1 MTRPLAS
8 QNVSSS
14 SSASSSQPKKASGG
28 QYHTCPV
35 LEWSTQ
41 QVCHWLLASNLD
53 KYTKEF
59 MAKGVDGQQLLQ
71 LDGTKLKALGVISA
85 NDRTTLKKKVKDLK
99 TALEKERKQQEREQ
113 KARDKL
119 EKQAS
124 GKRKKFVFG
133 K

>member
-1 MTRPLAS
+1 ML
-8 QNVSSS
+8 
-14 SSASSSQPKKASGG
+14 
-28 QYHTCPV
+28 
-35 LEWSTQ
+35 
-41 QVCHWLLASNLD
+41 
-53 KYTKEF
+53 
-59 MAKGVDGQQLLQ
+59 LLQ
-71 LDGTKLKALGVISA
+71 ALGVVSA

-124 GKRKKFVFG
+124 GKKKKFVFG

>member
-1 MTRPLAS
+1 M
-8 QNVSSS
+8 
-14 SSASSSQPKKASGG
+14 
-28 QYHTCPV
+28 
-35 LEWSTQ
+35 
-41 QVCHWLLASNLD
+41 
-53 KYTKEF
+53 
-59 MAKGVDGQQLLQ
+59 
-71 LDGTKLKALGVISA
+71 ISA